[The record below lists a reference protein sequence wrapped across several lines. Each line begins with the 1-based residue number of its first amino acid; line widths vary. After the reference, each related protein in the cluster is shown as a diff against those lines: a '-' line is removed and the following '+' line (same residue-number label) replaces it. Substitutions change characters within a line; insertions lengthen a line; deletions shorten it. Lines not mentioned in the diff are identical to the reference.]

1 VIVCHP
7 LCYFSFLGGWSFSW
21 TILVNFLGL
30 VVFSELNAKNTGFGI
45 RRNIERLCVFRWIRV
60 LLLCGSVN
68 IHPYLGMR
76 DVLVWVHYD
85 ISHLSTRLAFLFVLS
100 VFNRSMFCLWVSCPA
115 DCHHKAKNII
125 FLSTWRLFA
134 GNALKRESDSS
145 SNENKRWLLSQGA
158 FDWNT
163 PQILKIFVR
172 LDVFVVFNPRFKFG
186 RPPWISPIQIVAVSL
201 EVCCCYPIEAHFL
214 WIFAICELF

>member
-7 LCYFSFLGGWSFSW
+7 LCCFSFLGGWSFSW

-30 VVFSELNAKNTGFGI
+30 VVFCELNARNTGFGI

-60 LLLCGSVN
+60 LLLFCGSVN

-115 DCHHKAKNII
+115 GCHHKAKNITFCQHGAYSPVMHWSEKVTAVLMKTNVGCLVKGPLI
-125 FLSTWRLFA
+125 ETL
-134 GNALKRESDSS
+134 LKFSRFS
-145 SNENKRWLLSQGA
+145 
-158 FDWNT
+158 FDWMC
-163 PQILKIFVR
+163 L
-172 LDVFVVFNPRFKFG
+172 
-186 RPPWISPIQIVAVSL
+186 
-201 EVCCCYPIEAHFL
+201 
-214 WIFAICELF
+214 